1 MLSQQ
6 LDLRYEEI
14 SSNPLSGGRGVL
26 DANSHFF
33 EAQRDL
39 STVQAKMDAL
49 ADTHNR
55 YLSNVMRAYDYK
67 KRDMEDEKKK
77 LLEDWMN
84 KLKELEDSG
93 SSLNRFID
101 KETGKTITKL
111 DYDKFKKARAK
122 AYAHAKHKYKPGT
135 KAYYKIIND
144 FFAENVEL
152 RSEEDIQKILA
163 LKKEDI

>member
-49 ADTHNR
+49 AATHNR

-67 KRDMEDEKKK
+67 KRDMED
-77 LLEDWMN
+77 
-84 KLKELEDSG
+84 
-93 SSLNRFID
+93 D
-101 KETGKTITKL
+101 K
-111 DYDKFKKARAK
+111 
-122 AYAHAKHKYKPGT
+122 
-135 KAYYKIIND
+135 
-144 FFAENVEL
+144 
-152 RSEEDIQKILA
+152 
-163 LKKEDI
+163 